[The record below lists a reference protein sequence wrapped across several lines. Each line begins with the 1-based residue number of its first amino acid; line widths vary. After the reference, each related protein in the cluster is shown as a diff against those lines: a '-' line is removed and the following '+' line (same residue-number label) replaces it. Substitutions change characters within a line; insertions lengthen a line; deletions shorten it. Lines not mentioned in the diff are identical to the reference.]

1 MEGIARAFSTMLLGT
16 KIQWDH
22 SVMTQVGTQSSALIN
37 LMMRSRILTARS
49 HLVLHGRRLIASS
62 FGWAMRL
69 RPKANDGAH
78 FFLVRN
84 RLLGK
89 MFWSAQ

>member
-1 MEGIARAFSTMLLGT
+1 MEGIAKAFSTMLLGT

-22 SVMTQVGTQSSALIN
+22 SAMTQVGTRLSTLIN
-37 LMMRSRILTARS
+37 LMVRSRILFARS

-69 RPKANDGAH
+69 RPK
-78 FFLVRN
+78 
-84 RLLGK
+84 
-89 MFWSAQ
+89 S